1 MNEAMSASTRQ
12 SMRMVEC
19 VDAMFPPTTPSP
31 SRPSLAA
38 MCALSHAQLWLSS
51 WIPPKRLSSAVSCMA
66 QAQGP
71 WPLAYH
77 QTT

>member
-1 MNEAMSASTRQ
+1 MRVRVRVRVRVRLRLSVNEAMSASTRQ

-51 WIPPKRLSSAVSCMA
+51 
-66 QAQGP
+66 
-71 WPLAYH
+71 
-77 QTT
+77 